1 MFELEDLHPHQVL
14 LDVALS
20 LLHRTWCF
28 AGSAGG
34 AMPLHHTHVTLLG
47 PGQVP
52 TLREAEIFLQQR
64 LSVTCKPQTDTQ
76 S

>member
-20 LLHRTWCF
+20 LLHWTWCF

-34 AMPLHHTHVTLLG
+34 AMPLHHPHVTLLG

-52 TLREAEIFLQQR
+52 VLPAAEIFLQQR
-64 LSVTCKPQTDTQ
+64 PSVTRKPQAYTQ

>member
-1 MFELEDLHPHQVL
+1 MNMLSSPKPLMFELEDLHPHQVL

-20 LLHRTWCF
+20 LLHWTWCF

-34 AMPLHHTHVTLLG
+34 AVPHVTLLG

-52 TLREAEIFLQQR
+52 VLPAAKIFL
-64 LSVTCKPQTDTQ
+64 
-76 S
+76 